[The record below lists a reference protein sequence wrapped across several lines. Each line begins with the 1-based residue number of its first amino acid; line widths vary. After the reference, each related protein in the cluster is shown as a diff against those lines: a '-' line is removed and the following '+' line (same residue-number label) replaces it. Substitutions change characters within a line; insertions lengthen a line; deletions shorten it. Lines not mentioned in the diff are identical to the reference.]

1 MIPYNGRVPIRK
13 YTRTKINKQ
22 KSPTTHNTI
31 SIGSNCT
38 PQSSLLSSSAGIR
51 WGLGHSGSL
60 LVARTAKNRVVT
72 FFPAPLQTTQMQSR
86 AERGLTLMHAT
97 PVAASQVEDE
107 ASPLLM
113 CASASFSLFQTEELV
128 PRLGFVVSWSRS
140 LSSLLDWYFTHRG
153 MEYLLV

>member
-1 MIPYNGRVPIRK
+1 MPRGEE
-13 YTRTKINKQ
+13 
-22 KSPTTHNTI
+22 
-31 SIGSNCT
+31 
-38 PQSSLLSSSAGIR
+38 
-51 WGLGHSGSL
+51 
-60 LVARTAKNRVVT
+60 
-72 FFPAPLQTTQMQSR
+72 SR

-153 MEYLLV
+153 MEYLSDCAMSKVTYSSFYQPARGETYSY